1 MHKKLYVSYLVL
13 ILVAVSLCGLIFWS
27 RNYNDTLERSKA
39 HYLTLANLVGDVLA
53 DEKYY
58 NSTDFEGFVNQFA
71 DKYDIRIT
79 IIDQEGEVFA
89 DSDTDG
95 PMENHKTR
103 EEVLNALKG
112 KSSSVTRYSK
122 TMGQIYS
129 YSAVPVKTAEF
140 TGVVRIS
147 VPLSELEDL
156 NRQIINSVFYAVLI
170 CFVLAVILAGFFTGL
185 LTRPISEVAAAARK
199 ISNGEYN
206 IKIYTRDKSIVGNL
220 ASSFNV
226 MAANLKSTIDNL
238 TRRNAELEAM
248 LSSME
253 AGVVAV
259 SESYEILFFNKAFKE
274 FVNYAK
280 EELKGVSLYN
290 VIRNTAVFDAID
302 TVNANNTSIVKE
314 GMISNKGM
322 QYIRVTATPLGREGR
337 HVFGV
342 LLIIEDIT
350 KIKKL
355 ENMRTDFVSNVTHE
369 LKTPL
374 TSIRGF
380 IDTLKQGA
388 IQEEAVA
395 HRFLDIIDIEA
406 ERLYSLIQDILIL
419 SEIESKREFEVVPCD
434 INECVDSVIELL
446 KPKLTDKVKFEFE
459 PKPYLKPFYCN
470 PDRMKQLFINLM
482 DNAVKYTE
490 EGSIKVT
497 CGQEEDKLIISI
509 QDTGIGIRKEHLFR
523 IFERF
528 YRVDKGRSRKQGGT
542 GLGLSIVKHIVE
554 LYNGNLEVN
563 SRPGEGTEF
572 NISFPYS
579 SNGNKIQSI

>member
-1 MHKKLYVSYLVL
+1 MHKKLYASYLVL
-13 ILVAVSLCGLIFWS
+13 IVVAISLSGLIFWS
-27 RNYNDTLERSKA
+27 RSYNYTLDRSKE
-39 HYLTLANLVGDVLA
+39 HYLSLASLVSDVLS

-58 NSTDFEGFVNQFA
+58 NSNEYEEFVNRFA
-71 DKYDIRIT
+71 KKYDIRIT
-79 IIDQEGEVFA
+79 IIDQYGEVFA
-89 DSDTDG
+89 DSDTNG

-103 EEVLNALKG
+103 EEVIEALNG
-112 KSSSVTRYSK
+112 KSSSVTRYSS
-122 TMGQIYS
+122 TMGQMYS
-129 YSAVPVKTAEF
+129 YSAVPVTTGEF
-140 TGVVRIS
+140 SGVLRIA
-147 VPLSELEDL
+147 VPLSEIKDL
-156 NRQIINSVFYAVLI
+156 NNQIINSIIYAVLI
-170 CFVLAVILAGFFTGL
+170 CFVLAIILAAFFTGL
-185 LTRPISEVAAAARK
+185 LTRPISEVAMAAGK
-199 ISNGEYN
+199 ISKGEYN
-206 IKIYTRDKSIVGNL
+206 IKIYTRDKSIVGKL

-226 MAANLKSTIDNL
+226 MAANLKSTIENL

-248 LSSME
+248 LSSMA

-259 SESYEILFFNKAFKE
+259 SDSSEILFYNKAFKE
-274 FVNYAK
+274 FVNFPK
-280 EELKGVSLYN
+280 DELQGISLYN
-290 VIRNTAVFDAID
+290 VIRNSAVFEAID
-302 TVNANNTSIVKE
+302 EVKGNNTSIVKV
-314 GMISNKGM
+314 GMITNKNI
-322 QYIRVTATPLGREGR
+322 QYIRVTATPLGQEGEQI
-337 HVFGV
+337 FGV

-419 SEIESKREFEVVPCD
+419 SEIESKREYEVMPCD
-434 INECVDSVIELL
+434 INECVESVIELL
-446 KPKLTDKVKFEFE
+446 KPKLTEKVKFEFD
-459 PKPYLKPFYCN
+459 PKPYLRPYYCN
-470 PDRMKQLFINLM
+470 PDRMKQIFINLM

-490 EGSIKVT
+490 EGSITIT
-497 CGQEEDKLIISI
+497 CSEVDNRLLLSI
-509 QDTGIGIRKEHLFR
+509 RDTGIGIRKEHLSR

-572 NISFPYS
+572 IISLPYN
-579 SNGNKIQSI
+579 SNGNKM